1 MTEQKPPPKDS
12 ADALRALA
20 ETSAEEAQKAA
31 QAAPQRDPHD
41 ALAAMADGQDLAPKA
56 EEQPQEQLADE
67 ERDFVAAAAAEGQ
80 AVDPADLEGLPVGA
94 EARAARKAR
103 AQGYDKQKSRVH
115 ALQFKKTMIPLLLVV
130 GVMLFI
136 LGGVVAA
143 VVLPGADDR
152 GLFSRPFAIGAV
164 IAAFPLGAILLFGA
178 WFFHR
183 ETKQSQDR

>member
-1 MTEQKPPPKDS
+1 MTERKPPPKDS

-20 ETSAEEAQKAA
+20 ETSAQEAEKTPQD
-31 QAAPQRDPHD
+31 APQRDPHD
-41 ALAAMADGQDLAPKA
+41 ALAAMADGEDLAPKA
-56 EEQPQEQLADE
+56 DEQPDDQLENE
-67 ERDFVAAAAAEGQ
+67 ERDFAAASAAEGRG
-80 AVDPADLEGLPVGA
+80 VDPADLEGLPVGA

-103 AQGYDKQKSRVH
+103 AQGYDKQRTSVH

-136 LGGVVAA
+136 LGGIVAA
-143 VVLPGADDR
+143 VVLPGAEGR
-152 GLFSRPFAIGAV
+152 GLFSRPFAIAAV
-164 IAAFPLGAILLFGA
+164 VAAFPLGAILLFGA